1 MYETRFL
8 PLNLQFFAD
17 DAGDNDNNGGS
28 EEGGQGDGQQTPGE
42 QNGDAGNT
50 GDSGEKTFTQ
60 TQLNSFLANERRG
73 TESNV
78 LKQLGDFESLDDAK
92 AALQRLKDIE
102 DSQKTEA
109 QKMADSL
116 KDYETKY
123 NNVSSE
129 NESLK
134 AQIAALKVGIPDES
148 MEDVVALAEKYVSDD
163 VDLTAAIE
171 KVVEKYPHFKEQQ
184 QKQEPPRWTNGK
196 HEKPQLSDV
205 EALEEQMENAKTLP
219 ERVALRN
226 KIAELKAKG

>member
-1 MYETRFL
+1 MYETHFL

-17 DAGDNDNNGGS
+17 GAAEGGS
-28 EEGGQGDGQQTPGE
+28 GEGGQGDGQQTPGE
-42 QNGDAGNT
+42 QNGDAANT

-92 AALQRLKDIE
+92 AALQKLKDIE

-123 NNVSSE
+123 ETVSNE

-134 AQIAALKVGIPDES
+134 AQIAAMGAGVQADAVQ
-148 MEDVVALAEKYVSDD
+148 DVVTLAKPLVSDE
-163 VDLTAAIE
+163 VDMNAAIV
-171 KVVEKYPHFKEQQ
+171 KVLEKYPHFKGEAPEPEKPVYTAGPN
-184 QKQEPPRWTNGK
+184 QKQRPTEMDQWIQAFK
-196 HEKPQLSDV
+196 Q
-205 EALEEQMENAKTLP
+205 Q
-219 ERVALRN
+219 
-226 KIAELKAKG
+226 

>member
-28 EEGGQGDGQQTPGE
+28 GEGGQGDGQQTPGE
-42 QNGDAGNT
+42 QNGDAANT

-92 AALQRLKDIE
+92 AALQKLKEIE

-109 QKMADSL
+109 EKQADML
-116 KDYETKY
+116 KQLEDTKTTLA
-123 NNVSSE
+123 SE

-134 AQIAALKVGIPDES
+134 AQNAAILAGVQKDAI
-148 MEDVVALAEKYVSDD
+148 EDVVTLAKPYVSDE
-163 VDLTAAIE
+163 VDINGAIE
-171 KVVEKYPHFKEQQ
+171 KVLEKYPHFKGEAEEPPKPVYTAGPN
-184 QKQEPPRWTNGK
+184 QKQRPTEMDQWIQAFK
-196 HEKPQLSDV
+196 Q
-205 EALEEQMENAKTLP
+205 Q
-219 ERVALRN
+219 
-226 KIAELKAKG
+226 